1 MHPYDRAARLLLPG
15 GAVAVL
21 ATVLGVGWFTQPDRF
36 SRGFAPAQPIPFSHQ
51 LHAGQMQI
59 QCLYCHSGAARSR
72 VAGVPAADT
81 CMNCHKVTKVDSP
94 DIKRLTAAWQS
105 GEPIVWQR
113 IHRLPQH
120 VFFDHRPHVAAGIA
134 CQTCHGQVQDMERVS
149 QQMSMRMSNCL
160 GCHRDPHA
168 ALPADSPIQR
178 GAENCGAC
186 HR

>member
-1 MHPYDRAARLLLPG
+1 M
-15 GAVAVL
+15 L
-21 ATVLGVGWFTQPDRF
+21 ATVLSVGWFTQPDRF

-59 QCLYCHSGAARSR
+59 QCLYCHSGASRSR
-72 VAGVPAADT
+72 VAGVPAVET
-81 CMNCHKVTKVDSP
+81 CMNCHRVTKVDSP

-105 GEPIVWQR
+105 GEPVVWQR
-113 IHRLPQH
+113 IHKLPQH
-120 VFFDHRPHVAAGIA
+120 VFFDHRPHVTAGIA
-134 CQTCHGQVQDMERVS
+134 CQTCHGQVQDMDRVS

-168 ALPADSPIQR
+168 ALPPDSPIQR